1 MDKMETKTTENEKGQ
16 VQNVNARHAW
26 TIVETRGYRRM
37 HSLLRDAQENAL
49 MLAVTGDAGCGK
61 SEAVRGYA
69 AANRNVYIL
78 LCSECWGCRRF
89 MRELLRSMGVKRPVG
104 TVADMADGIVRAL
117 GRRENPLVVL
127 DEADKLS
134 ERSLCLLVSL
144 QNRLEGRAGI
154 VLCATDY
161 LEKRIRQGVRTNRKG
176 YRELYSRIGSRFI
189 PLQAVNGEDIAA
201 VCTANGVADPET
213 TEGII
218 DESGGDLRRV
228 RRKIHAV
235 RQNGVLNGF

>member
-1 MDKMETKTTENEKGQ
+1 MH
-16 VQNVNARHAW
+16 ARHTW
-26 TIVETRGYRRM
+26 TIVETRVYRRM

-69 AANRNVYIL
+69 AANRNVYGL
-78 LCSECWGCRRF
+78 LCSECWSCRRF
-89 MRELLRSMGVKRPVG
+89 LRELLQSVGVKRQGG

-117 GRRENPLVVL
+117 GHRENPLVVL

-161 LEKRIRQGVRTNRKG
+161 LEKRIRQGIRTNRKG

-218 DESGGDLRRV
+218 GDSGGDLRRV

-235 RQNGVLNGF
+235 RQNGVLNGFLNAF

>member
-49 MLAVTGDAGCGK
+49 MLAVTGDAGCDK

-89 MRELLRSMGVKRPVG
+89 MRELLRSVGVRGQGG

-154 VLCATDY
+154 VLCATGY
-161 LEKRIRQGVRTNRKG
+161 LEKRIRQGVRGNRKG

-201 VCTANGVADPET
+201 VCTANGVSDPEVV
-213 TEGII
+213 EGII